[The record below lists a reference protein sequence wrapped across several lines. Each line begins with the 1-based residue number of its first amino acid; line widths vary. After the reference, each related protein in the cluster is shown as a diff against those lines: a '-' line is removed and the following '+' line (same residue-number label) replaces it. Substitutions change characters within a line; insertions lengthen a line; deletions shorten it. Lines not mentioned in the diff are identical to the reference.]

1 MTIASVLASVTLLL
15 ASLSE
20 PVDEQLVVIAHRDA
34 KIEVLTKI
42 ELIDI
47 YMGRLG
53 NKVKAL
59 DLENGNEL
67 KQEFYRLLINR
78 SEAQVQAYWSKLLFS
93 ARAVPPKQM
102 ADGQAI
108 IEAVENNQAAIGYI
122 QRKYIT
128 NNVRVVYDFEADKK
142 QTTP

>member
-1 MTIASVLASVTLLL
+1 MNIAAIIASFTVML

-20 PVDEQLVVIAHRDA
+20 PTDEQLVVIAHRDA
-34 KIEVLTKI
+34 KIEVLTKV

-53 NKVKAL
+53 SKVKAL
-59 DLENGNEL
+59 DLENGSEL

-93 ARAVPPKQM
+93 ARAVPPQQLS
-102 ADGQAI
+102 DGGAI
-108 IEAVENNQAAIGYI
+108 LQAVENNPAAIGYV
-122 QRKYIT
+122 QRKHVT
-128 NNVRVVYDFEADKK
+128 HNVRVVYAFEADKK
-142 QTTP
+142 KTTP

>member
-122 QRKYIT
+122 QRKFIT